1 MIQIYNPNNINFEH
15 NGDMTLMPS
24 SAPVHAILNGAWSAS
39 LDHPIDQDGRWKYI
53 REGAVVKMPSFL
65 DDDQLYR
72 IKNVQKS
79 DSGVSAKMEPI
90 FYDSMDD
97 CFLVDV
103 RPTND
108 NGQQALD
115 LMTAPNNKYTGESDI
130 STVSTAYYQY
140 KNLMEAIN
148 GDNDNS
154 FINRWGGEIL
164 FDNYTVIINGQVG
177 GDYGVEIRYGK
188 NLPSNGLSEEVDV
201 QDVVTRIY
209 PKSYNGYEMSNHGFV
224 DSPLINDYPTVK
236 ARTITFDNVKMV
248 EDAQD
253 NDAENG
259 VIICNNQ
266 AELNAA
272 LTQRCNEQ
280 YALGLDK
287 PKVSIKANMVLL
299 KNTEQYKD
307 YAVLE
312 NVSLGDTIH
321 CIHSRLGIIS
331 DVRVIELTYDSILKT
346 VTSVTLGDY
355 QYNYFQNVSSSVN
368 RVNEAIR
375 SDGTVIAEQIA
386 GFIDGAMAS
395 LKAQYDVAQNQDV
408 LAILFENLDEDSPLF
423 GALGIGTQ
431 GIMISRTRTS
441 DGRDWNW
448 TTAIT
453 FAGII
458 ANTIIAGI
466 ISDKLGR
473 NTWNLDT
480 GEFVSARGQIA
491 GWNINSQSLYK
502 DVTAPDGTIYR
513 VYFQP
518 PLQDNTDRTWILS
531 CQKSTDGGD
540 AFYGTFILYADGSAH
555 FGNNNGNYIF
565 INEENVQIVRDNT
578 AMGGFTIRSDGNCY
592 GEARLFIS
600 NIGANGSFTTADGK
614 TVTVQYGVITGIS

>member
-1 MIQIYNPNNINFEH
+1 MIQIYDPNNINFEH

-115 LMTAPNNKYTGESDI
+115 LMTASNSKYTGKSDI
-130 STVSTAYYQY
+130 STASTAYYQY

-201 QDVVTRIY
+201 QDVATRIY
-209 PKSYNGYEMSNHGFV
+209 PKAYNGYEMSNHGFV
-224 DSPLINDYPTVK
+224 DSPLINNYPTVK
-236 ARTITFDNVKMV
+236 ARTITFDNVKMA

-266 AELNAA
+266 AELDTA

-331 DVRVIELTYDSILKT
+331 DARVIELTYDSILKT

-453 FAGII
+453 SAGII

-480 GEFVSARGQIA
+480 GEFVSARGRIA

-518 PLQDNTDRTWILS
+518 PLQNNTDRTWILS

-540 AFYGTFILYADGSAH
+540 TFYGTFILYADGSAH

-600 NIGANGSFTTADGK
+600 DIGADGSFTTADGK

>member
-24 SAPVHAILNGAWSAS
+24 SAPAHAILNGAWSAS

-115 LMTAPNNKYTGESDI
+115 LMTAPNSKYTGESDI
-130 STVSTAYYQY
+130 STTSTAYYQY

-188 NLPSNGLSEEVDV
+188 NLPSNGLSEEVDM
-201 QDVVTRIY
+201 QDVATRIY
-209 PKSYNGYEMSNHGFV
+209 PKAYNGYEMSNHGFV
-224 DSPLINDYPTVK
+224 DSPLINNYPTVK
-236 ARTITFDNVKMV
+236 ARTITFENVKMA

-266 AELNAA
+266 AELDTA

-331 DVRVIELTYDSILKT
+331 DARVIELTYDSILRT

-395 LKAQYDVAQNQDV
+395 LKAQYNVAQNQDV
-408 LAILFENLDEDSPLF
+408 LAILFENFDEDSPLF

-453 FAGII
+453 SAGII

-480 GEFVSARGQIA
+480 GEFISARGQIA

-518 PLQDNTDRTWILS
+518 PLQNNTDRTWILS
-531 CQKSTDGGD
+531 CQKSTDGGNT
-540 AFYGTFILYADGSAH
+540 FYGTFILYADGSAH

-600 NIGANGSFTTADGK
+600 DIGADGSFTTADGK